1 MKDRVK
7 HKKDVGM
14 GLCHYVDLKF
24 ELSLPCL
31 HTCWHAIPTSF
42 YIFFNMLQVNLIVI
56 PLPPHSIWLLNHPP
70 IHPASYFFFPLISDT
85 QKNKTVNQ

>member
-14 GLCHYVDLKF
+14 GLCHYVDIKY

-42 YIFFNMLQVNLIVI
+42 YILT
-56 PLPPHSIWLLNHPP
+56 HC
-70 IHPASYFFFPLISDT
+70 T
-85 QKNKTVNQ
+85 R